1 MDSLGEMDSLEE
13 MDSLG
18 EMDVLDENL
27 SLFTLLSICG
37 SNLWPFANFQATEHL
52 FGTFTISGVN
62 R

>member
-1 MDSLGEMDSLEE
+1 